1 MKQLYAAKA
10 NSPVTG
16 LSAAI
21 TAAATTI
28 AVIDKSVLTDAP
40 GIATIGTGDQCE
52 TITYTSISGNILMGV
67 TRGVNGVASDW
78 PSGTVVCRVFTAYDH
93 DALLERAEAVDKL
106 LDGTTKLKPGA
117 GTVTDQELANGAV
130 TTDKLANGAVTTDK
144 LTDGAVT
151 KNKLTDSAVS
161 TDKLGREAV
170 TAEKTSFAKPKTY
183 KMLGDS
189 AVGSFIV
196 ADSELGST
204 TVRIVPGKNYVIYN
218 DWEVASVKIGS
229 FSRGYRTVV
238 FSSLPEINYLDYSS
252 VEITGRLIS
261 IADGETEIS
270 VVFSSEPTGGVSI
283 WELTWDGFSIPK
295 LELEDGSV
303 STASISDGA
312 ITMQKLDSS
321 VRETLSGALKRKIV
335 AYLPS
340 DEGEKLHEFGN
351 SNIVSNPTG
360 QNVLNTGW
368 WNNGLVS
375 LGTWAKG
382 SGLHLMLTLKLTCS
396 SGTDQMKNFNVYLG
410 NHSSEITSRAIT
422 GQFAAGEHAID
433 LDLTANG
440 SLNLTELE
448 GIRVVGYGEDN
459 SGSYTLQVLDA
470 RMVNTANKTID
481 PNTIYMV
488 PAEDPQA
495 GNVYDEYMYI
505 GSGWERIGSTEVDLS
520 GYIKLDDANMELSG
534 IHVLTKRGGKWYD
547 RQGIKYTLDTT
558 RKVATV
564 GDGTTDSDN
573 AEYAGANDGTV
584 IIPAKVCADGVIYRV
599 EIGFYAFYGNTHI
612 SRLILSEGLTGDGSV
627 SFQSCTALSE
637 ICFPSSITT
646 ISDYNFGYCNSL
658 RAVHIPNTITTINN
672 DAFEFCADGFT
683 LYIDNYEG
691 AVSIGT
697 NNGTAVYLRA
707 NPADVKQ
714 LQTNVGDIDTAL
726 DSIIAVQNSLIGG
739 TTA

>member
-283 WELTWDGFSIPK
+283 WELAWDGFSIPK
-295 LELEDGSV
+295 LELEDAQHPFQMV
-303 STASISDGA
+303 
-312 ITMQKLDSS
+312 
-321 VRETLSGALKRKIV
+321 LSQCR
-335 AYLPS
+335 
-340 DEGEKLHEFGN
+340 
-351 SNIVSNPTG
+351 
-360 QNVLNTGW
+360 
-368 WNNGLVS
+368 
-375 LGTWAKG
+375 
-382 SGLHLMLTLKLTCS
+382 
-396 SGTDQMKNFNVYLG
+396 
-410 NHSSEITSRAIT
+410 
-422 GQFAAGEHAID
+422 
-433 LDLTANG
+433 
-440 SLNLTELE
+440 
-448 GIRVVGYGEDN
+448 
-459 SGSYTLQVLDA
+459 
-470 RMVNTANKTID
+470 
-481 PNTIYMV
+481 
-488 PAEDPQA
+488 
-495 GNVYDEYMYI
+495 
-505 GSGWERIGSTEVDLS
+505 
-520 GYIKLDDANMELSG
+520 
-534 IHVLTKRGGKWYD
+534 
-547 RQGIKYTLDTT
+547 
-558 RKVATV
+558 
-564 GDGTTDSDN
+564 
-573 AEYAGANDGTV
+573 
-584 IIPAKVCADGVIYRV
+584 
-599 EIGFYAFYGNTHI
+599 
-612 SRLILSEGLTGDGSV
+612 
-627 SFQSCTALSE
+627 
-637 ICFPSSITT
+637 SSI
-646 ISDYNFGYCNSL
+646 
-658 RAVHIPNTITTINN
+658 P
-672 DAFEFCADGFT
+672 
-683 LYIDNYEG
+683 
-691 AVSIGT
+691 VSEKPCP
-697 NNGTAVYLRA
+697 V
-707 NPADVKQ
+707 P
-714 LQTNVGDIDTAL
+714 
-726 DSIIAVQNSLIGG
+726 
-739 TTA
+739 

>member
-283 WELTWDGFSIPK
+283 WELAWDGFSIPK

-505 GSGWERIGSTEVDLS
+505 GSGWERIGSTAIDLS
-520 GYIKLDDANMELSG
+520 DYYTKPQVDAVIRDAIAAIRDAMYTVVDATADTDGTYWANGIKLSISG
-534 IHVLTKRGGKWYD
+534 DHAV
-547 RQGIKYTLDTT
+547 
-558 RKVATV
+558 V
-564 GDGTTDSDN
+564 GDGSGDTAN
-573 AEYAGANDGTV
+573 ATWSSLELTIPAYIRIPDGTV
-584 IIPAKVCADGVIYRV
+584 YPVTAIDAGA
-599 EIGFYAFYGNTHI
+599 
-612 SRLILSEGLTGDGSV
+612 LT
-627 SFQSCTALSE
+627 
-637 ICFPSSITT
+637 
-646 ISDYNFGYCNSL
+646 CNSL
-658 RAVHIPNTITTINN
+658 TMQSEYTEARVYIPRTVKTYGANCFDQYYGDVGGHLHIVTDSPVPTSVYAAATTTVYKLYDPLGVVDLASKASVKAV
-672 DAFEFCADGFT
+672 ADQ
-683 LYIDNYEG
+683 I
-691 AVSIGT
+691 
-697 NNGTAVYLRA
+697 
-707 NPADVKQ
+707 
-714 LQTNVGDIDTAL
+714 GDIDTAL

-739 TTA
+739 ATE